1 MRIHISNNNHH
12 PHYLEEENVQPPAPQ
27 TPITT
32 TPTSGSTSSLQPPPS
47 MKMLDCSDLELNED
61 HHHYQGTTYFPETPQ
76 YAKAVSSLAL
86 SSGAHHHAPTI
97 NEDAKR
103 RRGGTRRGSLN
114 AEAKNVLKRWM
125 FSPEHFAHPYPSEEE
140 KEELAA
146 EAGIEVKQ
154 LSNWFTNARKRLW
167 QPVLRQS
174 GVEVK
179 NFLSTGRG
187 GPRGTRL
194 DIPVNINL
202 MTDHVSITKSNE
214 NNSHHQHRL
223 DHRKCSTSHYCEN
236 SYYTSQKSHNRL
248 MMMTEEDEEEE
259 EDDGEDA
266 PEQHHYHRQSHPFPH
281 PEHARQYS
289 APDLNNLTTHPN
301 LSHLSSGKRALLM
314 KFKSNALSTT
324 TGSVTGQSAKRPKL
338 TQHISQLDEQEIRA
352 AESLLGLL
360 HAY

>member
-1 MRIHISNNNHH
+1 MMPININISNSNHH
-12 PHYLEEENVQPPAPQ
+12 PYHLDQEQAHDEPPSLQ
-27 TPITT
+27 KSSTT
-32 TPTSGSTSSLQPPPS
+32 TPTSGSSTSSLQPPPS
-47 MKMLDCSDLELNED
+47 IKMLDCSEPENDLQYN
-61 HHHYQGTTYFPETPQ
+61 GTYFPETPQ
-76 YAKAVSSLAL
+76 YAKSVPSIAL
-86 SSGAHHHAPTI
+86 GSGAHHHAPTI

-202 MTDHVSITKSNE
+202 M
-214 NNSHHQHRL
+214 
-223 DHRKCSTSHYCEN
+223 
-236 SYYTSQKSHNRL
+236 
-248 MMMTEEDEEEE
+248 
-259 EDDGEDA
+259 
-266 PEQHHYHRQSHPFPH
+266 RQIIL
-281 PEHARQYS
+281 Q
-289 APDLNNLTTHPN
+289 L
-301 LSHLSSGKRALLM
+301 
-314 KFKSNALSTT
+314 
-324 TGSVTGQSAKRPKL
+324 AKMIKL
-338 TQHISQLDEQEIRA
+338 Y
-352 AESLLGLL
+352 LGLT
-360 HAY
+360 